1 MGYRTSSGSSP
12 GSDRGRVMTEETI
25 RITDEVRKS
34 EEDSVR
40 IKYYTLDGNRPEI
53 YMCPGDLIVICNVLH
68 DYAAAMEVFS
78 SEDPGWDQAL
88 FEYHAQRCRKIQK
101 QIETAMG
108 YNVEEAVEKCRKN
121 MNRKRKDDD
130 IGEDTFVLAVRAR
143 GRQTEIEPPS
153 RPEPGKTEKKS
164 SDLDGQMDIRDFL

>member
-68 DYAAAMEVFS
+68 GYYNAET
-78 SEDPGWDQAL
+78 EN
-88 FEYHAQRCRKIQK
+88 EI
-101 QIETAMG
+101 IEI
-108 YNVEEAVEKCRKN
+108 VEK
-121 MNRKRKDDD
+121 
-130 IGEDTFVLAVRAR
+130 G
-143 GRQTEIEPPS
+143 GIE
-153 RPEPGKTEKKS
+153 
-164 SDLDGQMDIRDFL
+164 